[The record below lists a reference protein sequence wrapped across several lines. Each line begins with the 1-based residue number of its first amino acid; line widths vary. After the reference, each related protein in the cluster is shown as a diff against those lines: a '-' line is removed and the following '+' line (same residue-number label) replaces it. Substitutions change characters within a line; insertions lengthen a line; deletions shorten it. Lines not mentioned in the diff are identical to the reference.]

1 MTWLKYK
8 SNYLNRVTMETAVIM
23 NFLMMLSEQNIPT
36 LLFCKNML
44 H

>member
-8 SNYLNRVTMETAVIM
+8 RNNLNRVTMETAVIM
-23 NFLMMLSEQNIPT
+23 NFLMMLSKQNIPT